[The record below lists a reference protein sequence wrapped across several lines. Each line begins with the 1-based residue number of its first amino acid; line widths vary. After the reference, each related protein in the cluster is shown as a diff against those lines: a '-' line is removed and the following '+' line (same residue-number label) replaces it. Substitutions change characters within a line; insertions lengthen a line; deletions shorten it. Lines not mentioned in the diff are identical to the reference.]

1 VAVAYLFLVRRKRVK
16 PFVLITILA
25 SSALSAAVAA
35 DEQRQIAA
43 TVDQFCSWT
52 GLKRVSELRD
62 VGHWKSLHDSGGN
75 ARFDLLVDG
84 KRTHYRMIF
93 FWQHGRA
100 KIYSIEPE
108 NYDWHGH
115 GVGFDTLKDP
125 KIRQW
130 AEAAAK
136 KVNAHLKWK
145 YAFGPEIQRIGRDI
159 AVTYETVPREKP
171 TRMKKS
177 YVGRAQE
184 SPSPATITKPAP
196 TGAAGSAAEVE
207 RVIVTGSNIPT
218 DPYITFLVSPKGTVF
233 SAFMNS

>member
-1 VAVAYLFLVRRKRVK
+1 VKRLL
-16 PFVLITILA
+16 LITVLA
-25 SSALSAAVAA
+25 LGAIAAARAA
-35 DEQRQIAA
+35 DERHEVAA

-62 VGHWKSLHDSGGN
+62 IGHWKTLHDRGGN

-84 KRTHYRMIF
+84 KRTQYRLIF

-125 KIRQW
+125 KIRQS
-130 AEAAAK
+130 AVTAAK
-136 KVNAHLKWK
+136 KINVHLKWK
-145 YAFGPEIQRIGRDI
+145 YAFGPEIQMIGRDI
-159 AVTYETVPREKP
+159 AVTYETVPREE
-171 TRMKKS
+171 RKKTKDF

-184 SPSPATITKPAP
+184 QPSPPTRTNPARSGTAPAATEATA
-196 TGAAGSAAEVE
+196 E
-207 RVIVTGSNIPT
+207 RVVVIGSNIPT

-233 SAFMNS
+233 AAFMNS

>member
-1 VAVAYLFLVRRKRVK
+1 VK
-16 PFVLITILA
+16 SLLLIGVFAFI
-25 SSALSAAVAA
+25 ALSVALAA
-35 DEQRQIAA
+35 DERREIVA
-43 TVDQFCSWT
+43 TVDQFCNWT
-52 GLKRVSELRD
+52 GLKRVSELHD
-62 VGHWKSLHDSGGN
+62 IGHWKSLHDSGGN

-84 KRTHYRMIF
+84 KRTSYRLIF

-100 KIYSIEPE
+100 KIYSIGPE

-125 KIRQW
+125 KIRKW

-136 KVNAHLKWK
+136 KINAHLKWK

-159 AVTYETVPREKP
+159 AVTYETVPRPPP
-171 TRMKKS
+171 TR
-177 YVGRAQE
+177 A
-184 SPSPATITKPAP
+184 SPVPSNAVPVATGGNA
-196 TGAAGSAAEVE
+196 E
-207 RVIVTGSNIPT
+207 RVIVTGSNIPI

>member
-1 VAVAYLFLVRRKRVK
+1 MSLVRRNSVK
-16 PFVLITILA
+16 SLLLTGIVAFN
-25 SSALSAAVAA
+25 ALSAAVAA
-35 DEQRQIAA
+35 DERVAIAA
-43 TVDQFCSWT
+43 TVDQFCGWT

-62 VGHWKSLHDSGGN
+62 IGHWKTREDSGGN

-84 KRTHYRMIF
+84 KRTQYRLIF

-125 KIRQW
+125 KVREW
-130 AEAAAK
+130 AIAAAK
-136 KVNAHLKWK
+136 KVNAYLKWK

-159 AVTYETVPREKP
+159 AVTYETVSREEQKR
-171 TRMKKS
+171 TNYS
-177 YVGRAQE
+177 YV
-184 SPSPATITKPAP
+184 
-196 TGAAGSAAEVE
+196 
-207 RVIVTGSNIPT
+207 

-233 SAFMNS
+233 AAFMNS

>member
-1 VAVAYLFLVRRKRVK
+1 VK
-16 PFVLITILA
+16 PLVFISILGL
-25 SSALSAAVAA
+25 STVSAAVTA
-35 DEQRQIAA
+35 DEHRQIAA
-43 TVDQFCSWT
+43 TVDEFCNWT

-62 VGHWKSLHDSGGN
+62 IGHWKSLHDSGGN

-84 KRTHYRMIF
+84 KRTQYRLIF

-115 GVGFDTLKDP
+115 GVGFDTLKNP
-125 KIRQW
+125 KIREW

-159 AVTYETVPREKP
+159 AVTYETVPRPPP
-171 TRMKKS
+171 TRTTH
-177 YVGRAQE
+177 V
-184 SPSPATITKPAP
+184 PSIAARTAT
-196 TGAAGSAAEVE
+196 GGNVE
-207 RVIVTGSNIPT
+207 RVIVTGSNIPI

>member
-1 VAVAYLFLVRRKRVK
+1 VKSLV
-16 PFVLITILA
+16 FISILGLC
-25 SSALSAAVAA
+25 ALSAAVAA
-35 DEQRQIAA
+35 DEQREIAA
-43 TVDQFCSWT
+43 TVDEFCSWT

-62 VGHWKSLHDSGGN
+62 IGHWKSMHDSGGN

-84 KRTHYRMIF
+84 KRTQYRLIF

-125 KIRQW
+125 KIRKW

-145 YAFGPEIQRIGRDI
+145 SK
-159 AVTYETVPREKP
+159 TT
-171 TRMKKS
+171 
-177 YVGRAQE
+177 
-184 SPSPATITKPAP
+184 PAP
-196 TGAAGSAAEVE
+196 SSAPPVATGGNVE

-218 DPYITFLVSPKGTVF
+218 DPYITFLVSAKGTVF
-233 SAFMNS
+233 AAFMNS

>member
-1 VAVAYLFLVRRKRVK
+1 VKLPFLTSVAA
-16 PFVLITILA
+16 LA
-25 SSALSAAVAA
+25 IVFTAAAA
-35 DEQRQIAA
+35 DERAKIAN
-43 TVDQFCSWT
+43 TIDEFCSWT
-52 GLKRVSELRD
+52 GMKRISELRD
-62 VGHWKSLHDSGGN
+62 IGHWKTLHDTGGN
-75 ARFDLLVDG
+75 ARFDLLFDG
-84 KRTHYRMIF
+84 KRTRYRLIF

-125 KIRQW
+125 KIREW

-159 AVTYETVPREKP
+159 AVTYETVPRPPP
-171 TRMKKS
+171 TKTTPVPSSTAPAS
-177 YVGRAQE
+177 YG
-184 SPSPATITKPAP
+184 
-196 TGAAGSAAEVE
+196 GNVE

>member
-1 VAVAYLFLVRRKRVK
+1 MCLVRRFRVK
-16 PFVLITILA
+16 LPFVTSVAALLVV
-25 SSALSAAVAA
+25 SSAAAA
-35 DEQRQIAA
+35 DEHAKIAY
-43 TVDQFCSWT
+43 TIDEFCSWT
-52 GLKRVSELRD
+52 GMKRVSELRD
-62 VGHWKSLHDSGGN
+62 IGHWKTRHDTGGN

-84 KRTHYRMIF
+84 KRTQYRLIF

-100 KIYSIEPE
+100 KVYSIGPE

-125 KIRQW
+125 KIREW

-159 AVTYETVPREKP
+159 AVTFETVPRPPKTAP
-171 TRMKKS
+171 
-177 YVGRAQE
+177 V
-184 SPSPATITKPAP
+184 PS
-196 TGAAGSAAEVE
+196 SAAPAATGGNVE
-207 RVIVTGSNIPT
+207 RVIVTGSNIPI

>member
-1 VAVAYLFLVRRKRVK
+1 VK
-16 PFVLITILA
+16 PFVLIAVLA
-25 SSALSAAVAA
+25 LSALSAPAA
-35 DEQRQIAA
+35 DEQREIAA

-62 VGHWKSLHDSGGN
+62 VGHWKSLPDSGGN
-75 ARFDLLVDG
+75 ARFDLVVDG
-84 KRTHYRMIF
+84 KRTPYRLIF
-93 FWQHGRA
+93 FWKRGRA

-108 NYDWHGH
+108 NYEWHGN

-130 AEAAAK
+130 AVAAAK

-159 AVTYETVPREKP
+159 AVTYETVARKGSS
-171 TRMKKS
+171 RMDYS
-177 YVGRAQE
+177 DVGRAQE
-184 SPSPATITKPAP
+184 PPSAPKRINPTLSRTAP
-196 TGAAGSAAEVE
+196 TSAEAE
-207 RVIVTGSNIPT
+207 RVIVTGVNIPT

-233 SAFMNS
+233 AAFMNS

>member
-1 VAVAYLFLVRRKRVK
+1 MELDPKIPSLVRRKSVK
-16 PFVLITILA
+16 SLLLTSIVAFG
-25 SSALSAAVAA
+25 ALSAAVAA
-35 DEQRQIAA
+35 DERTEIAA

-52 GLKRVSELRD
+52 GLKRVSALRD
-62 VGHWKSLHDSGGN
+62 IGHWKTLHDSGGN

-84 KRTHYRMIF
+84 KRTQYRLIF

-125 KIRQW
+125 KIREW

-159 AVTYETVPREKP
+159 AVTYETVSREEQK
-171 TRMKKS
+171 RMNYS
-177 YVGRAQE
+177 YV
-184 SPSPATITKPAP
+184 
-196 TGAAGSAAEVE
+196 
-207 RVIVTGSNIPT
+207 

-233 SAFMNS
+233 AAFMNS